1 MSTVAIVE
9 DEDDLREAV
18 VEFLSGRGLRVLAAA
33 NAQEFRALIA
43 RESVDVAVLDIAMS
57 GEDGRSLARWLTG
70 RPRAPGI
77 IFATAAGRPAD
88 RVVGLEIGA
97 DDYLVKPYELRELLA
112 RIRSLLRRLEERP
125 VHEPPA
131 PAAEAPRPGR
141 QLPVGPYLLDLD
153 SRRLTRD
160 GTSIVLTPAELDLL
174 EALATRP
181 NRVLS
186 RSQLLELAQA
196 GDGGSDRS
204 VDVRITRLRRKLE
217 ADPDDPQLIRTVR
230 GEGYVFVPAQ
240 GSPAP
245 A

>member
-43 RESVDVAVLDIAMS
+43 RERVEVAVLDIAMA

-70 RPRAPGI
+70 QPRAPGI

-88 RVVGLEIGA
+88 RVAGLEIGA

-125 VHEPPA
+125 AHQAAPAPEPP
-131 PAAEAPRPGR
+131 RPSR
-141 QLPVGPYLLDLD
+141 ALTVGPYLLDLD
-153 SRRLTRD
+153 SRRLSRD
-160 GTSIVLTPAELDLL
+160 GISVVLTPAELDLL

-186 RSQLLELAQA
+186 RSQLLELAGA

-217 ADPDDPQLIRTVR
+217 TDPDDPQLIRTVR